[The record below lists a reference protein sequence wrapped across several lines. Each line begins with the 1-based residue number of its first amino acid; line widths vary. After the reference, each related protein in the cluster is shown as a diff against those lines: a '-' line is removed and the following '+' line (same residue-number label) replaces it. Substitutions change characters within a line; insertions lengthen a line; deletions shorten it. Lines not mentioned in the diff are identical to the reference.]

1 MYSNKLL
8 HILHNYLNDNI
19 YVKKIFVISG
29 LKKSENFILIKHL
42 ITQLPTNEE
51 NILFINDNQQTL
63 SNYTQYIQEQL
74 FYNKNINSLI
84 MNSMFHN
91 TLIDMRLIKNINNY
105 HKCHYII
112 FSLEDKNIAYINAFI
127 IQLKQYNIK
136 YSVTFV
142 IRDII
147 SIFSS
152 RIEYVL
158 NKIYYENFT
167 KYIFLY
173 NKNNTILFNTI
184 NNIKQLLINNI
195 KQNNNTNINNNIK
208 HDINIIKRDI
218 NNIKQNNSIKYN
230 KIYELLL
237 QLYNIYYKN
246 KHKYKLIN
254 NNFINIINII
264 PTHNTLLLY
273 NEYNKF
279 INNKYLHNNKLHNKR
294 LNNNIITEYN
304 IFNFNEYLLSSDNN
318 YIFSIIK
325 TIKNDTYINIDIFN
339 SINNIQ
345 ILHNYCPTYD
355 INDRI
360 LFLDNDINFISK
372 QIFKYLKL
380 NVLKD
385 YINNDKQFQLIHK
398 TILSQSKLP
407 QQKINQLKIS
417 SNDLQHE
424 TQLNII
430 KQFSNKIKH
439 IYLIFELRLSGTEY
453 FIQHLITQLSGINNI
468 LYCMDSS
475 HYSLDSIINDNEL
488 YYSMFNIQLIDKHL
502 ITSYNQMHNVE
513 YIILK
518 CNDKKLDHIN
528 KIIGQIKQCNISYT
542 VIFGIRDYIN
552 ILCARLNYCINT
564 IASINNYNYVLTN
577 TESIHFK
584 NIMNYINIIKIE
596 LFKSRINYNIIYDN
610 LDKFNKYYCAHHN
623 ILHKNILLDDINKL
637 QMTSINDTMFNIYIS
652 YLSYISTNN
661 IICFNYNEYL
671 FNSSYIVSFIESLN
685 INFNQLTFDNVKNYV
700 PYRYI
705 TYKYNDIPYII
716 SLISE
721 YTKLKIFKI
730 ICKDKSIKFFN
741 DFIQKIKYNITSP
754 CGT

>member
-29 LKKSENFILIKHL
+29 LIKSENFILIKHL

-51 NILFINDNQQTL
+51 NILFINDNQQIL

-112 FSLEDKNIAYINAFI
+112 FNLEDKNIAYINAFI

-136 YSVTFV
+136 YSITFTE
-142 IRDII
+142 RDII

-158 NKIYYENFT
+158 NKIYYEDFT

-195 KQNNNTNINNNIK
+195 KQNNNTKI
-208 HDINIIKRDI
+208 
-218 NNIKQNNSIKYN
+218 NNSIKHNN
-230 KIYELLL
+230 KMYELLL

-273 NEYNKF
+273 NEYDKF
-279 INNKYLHNNKLHNKR
+279 INSKKLNNKR
-294 LNNNIITEYN
+294 FNNNIITKYN

-325 TIKNDTYINIDIFN
+325 TITNDSYINIDIFN
-339 SINNIQ
+339 SINDVQ

-360 LFLDNDINFISK
+360 LFFDNDINIISK
-372 QIFKYLKL
+372 NVFKYLKL
-380 NVLKD
+380 NILKD
-385 YINNDKQFQLIHK
+385 YIDNDKQFQLIHK
-398 TILSQSKLP
+398 TILSQSKIS
-407 QQKINQLKIS
+407 QSKIS
-417 SNDLQHE
+417 NVSFNELQHE

-430 KQFSNKIKH
+430 KHFSNNIKH
-439 IYLIFELRLSGTEY
+439 IYLIFELRLSGAEY
-453 FIQHLITQLSGINNI
+453 FIQHLIAQLPGINNI

-475 HYSLDSIINDNEL
+475 HYSLDSIINDYEL
-488 YYSMFNIQLIDKHL
+488 YYSMFNIQLIDTHL
-502 ITSYNQMHNVE
+502 ITSYNQIHNVE

-528 KIIGQIKQCNISYT
+528 KIIEKIKQCNISYT

-584 NIMNYINIIKIE
+584 HIMNYINTIKIE

-610 LDKFNKYYCAHHN
+610 LDKFNKYYCAHHS

-637 QMTSINDTMFNIYIS
+637 QMTSINDTMFNIYKS
-652 YLSYISTNN
+652 YLSYISTSN

-685 INFNQLTFDNVKNYV
+685 INFNQLTFNNVKNYV

-705 TYKYNDIPYII
+705 TYKYNDILYII

-730 ICKDKSIKFFN
+730 ICKDKSIKYFN
-741 DFIQKIKYNITSP
+741 DFIQNIKYNITSS